1 MGLTC
6 QVSIAGTGFRFED
19 FGTDSFWNTWHW
31 KLDTF
36 RAARQSTVPDV
47 VIRGAADDKTERDS
61 AVLSSEN
68 SGFFRREVLR
78 TADGGTLWRL
88 VRNVSDEVC
97 LAYRVSADFKEVTLL
112 TDRTASCGAMSFE
125 YLGQMIPF
133 VQLNQSVLSFHGA
146 LVEYAGQAFAVC
158 APSGVGKTTH
168 ARLWRDCRNA
178 LILNGDRSV
187 FRKEAD
193 RWIAWGT
200 PWSGTSG
207 EQINR
212 SAPLRALV
220 LLERGSENHARR
232 LTPQTAFRA
241 MFPHL
246 LYPAWDGE
254 LTGKALDLLDEL
266 LREIP
271 VYHLTCRPDAEAVQT
286 LCREVFG

>member
-6 QVSIAGTGFRFED
+6 QVSIAGTGFQFKD
-19 FGTDSFWNTWHW
+19 FGPDGFWNTWQW
-31 KLDTF
+31 KLDPF
-36 RAARQSTVPDV
+36 RGPDQTALPDV
-47 VIRGAADDKTERDS
+47 TIRGMTEGHQQGL
-61 AVLSSEN
+61 AVLSREN
-68 SGFFRREVLR
+68 SGFFRREILR

-97 LAYRVSADFKEVTLL
+97 LAYQVSTDFKEVTLL